1 MVEEVYG
8 DIFRIGVPLPGNPL
22 KELNSYFIRGSESD
36 LLIDTGFRRD
46 TCREALQAG
55 LDELGSNPARRDVLI
70 THLHSDHCGMADL
83 FADENRT
90 VFVGDIDLELLR
102 YFCSMDLS
110 EIRYE
115 RFVQEGFDAEAL
127 DLMSKVNP
135 AMTES
140 LRTVDDRFVG
150 LHDGDIVRAGDYEL
164 ETLLVPGHTPGNCM
178 FYIRDEKVMFT
189 GDHVLFDITPN
200 ITSWPNMDDALGD
213 YLDSLSRVRDLPVA
227 LALPGHR
234 GTGDYAERIDSLLAH
249 HARRLDDALGI
260 VRDNPG
266 LNATEIA
273 GKMRWKI
280 RADSWE
286 SFPIVQKWFAVGECL
301 SHLDYHL
308 ARGNIRREERDGI
321 RRYYAAK

>member
-1 MVEEVYG
+1 MVEEVYK

-46 TCREALQAG
+46 ACREALQAG
-55 LDELGSNPARRDVLI
+55 LDELGGDPSRRDVLI
-70 THLHSDHCGMADL
+70 THLHSDHCGMADE
-83 FADENRT
+83 FAGARRSVYISD
-90 VFVGDIDLELLR
+90 VDLELLR
-102 YFCSMDLS
+102 AWIGGHLP
-110 EIRYE
+110 EARYT
-115 RFVQEGFDAEAL
+115 RFALEGFDPDALEA
-127 DLMSKVNP
+127 MSAVNP
-135 AMTES
+135 AISEA
-140 LRTVDDRFVG
+140 LRTIDGRFKPLQSG
-150 LHDGDIVRAGDYEL
+150 SLLHVGDYTL

-178 FYIRDEKVMFT
+178 FYIRDERVMFT

-200 ITSWPNMDDALGD
+200 ITSWPTMDDALGD
-213 YLDSLSRVRDLPVA
+213 YLDSLRRVRDLPVA

-308 ARGNIRREERDGI
+308 KRGNIRREERDGI
-321 RRYYAAK
+321 RRYHGA